1 MLTAEVEVSQKF
13 VISVVYLPPNP
24 SLLLIQS
31 LSSHRFQFQGSCN
44 IVLLGDFNLP
54 DITVLL
60 IYNFTLTCVYTHG
73 TTQYFASK
81 NPWFAVEKVFSTRQ
95 VVASRVA
102 FHDTSL
108 DIPRHVSFP
117 QDVDFHVTSH
127 GIYTQRA

>member
-1 MLTAEVEVSQKF
+1 MRLVQQKPSMLVYFTYFIQMNVKF
-13 VISVVYLPPNP
+13 QIFKIHY
-24 SLLLIQS
+24 
-31 LSSHRFQFQGSCN
+31 
-44 IVLLGDFNLP
+44 
-54 DITVLL
+54 TVLL
-60 IYNFTLTCVYTHG
+60 IYNFTLTYVYTHG
-73 TTQYFASK
+73 TTQYLASK
-81 NPWFAVEKVFSTRQ
+81 NPWFAVEKVFSTRR

>member
-1 MLTAEVEVSQKF
+1 MNDVS
-13 VISVVYLPPNP
+13 N
-24 SLLLIQS
+24 
-31 LSSHRFQFQGSCN
+31 
-44 IVLLGDFNLP
+44 
-54 DITVLL
+54 TVPL

-73 TTQYFASK
+73 TTQYLASK
-81 NPWFAVEKVFSTRQ
+81 NPWFAVEKVFSTRR
-95 VVASRVA
+95 VVVSRVA

>member
-1 MLTAEVEVSQKF
+1 MIRTVFRAYVNILKLAKLIWQI
-13 VISVVYLPPNP
+13 ISHHLHL
-24 SLLLIQS
+24 SLFLLLA
-31 LSSHRFQFQGSCN
+31 
-44 IVLLGDFNLP
+44 
-54 DITVLL
+54 TVPL

-73 TTQYFASK
+73 TTQYLASK
-81 NPWFAVEKVFSTRQ
+81 NPWFAVEKVFSTRR

-117 QDVDFHVTSH
+117 QDVDFQVTSH

>member
-1 MLTAEVEVSQKF
+1 MCVCIYVFKYVCMYA
-13 VISVVYLPPNP
+13 Y
-24 SLLLIQS
+24 
-31 LSSHRFQFQGSCN
+31 
-44 IVLLGDFNLP
+44 
-54 DITVLL
+54 TVPL

-81 NPWFAVEKVFSTRQ
+81 NPWFAVEKVFSTRR

-127 GIYTQRA
+127 GIYTQRS